1 MKKLS
6 DLEMKPY
13 FEGELVCPNPR
24 KLVFPKCVFCGSL
37 TSNDSKCWSSYCF
50 LGVANILDKSTKEL
64 EMTKFELTKFL
75 NIEFDKWKVEVNS
88 SHGTIRVKIYGS
100 FSLNSMVTLYDIVP
114 AGVFIK
120 FYTMGFWEAFFTKS
134 ETWREV

>member
-1 MKKLS
+1 
-6 DLEMKPY
+6 
-13 FEGELVCPNPR
+13 
-24 KLVFPKCVFCGSL
+24 
-37 TSNDSKCWSSYCF
+37 
-50 LGVANILDKSTKEL
+50 
-64 EMTKFELTKFL
+64 MTKFELTKFL

-114 AGVFIK
+114 VGIFIK